1 MIEGKGIFPLPL
13 QNDSQMRVPFSLYV
27 IGLKTDGI
35 T

>member
-1 MIEGKGIFPLPL
+1 MKESDFFLPLL
-13 QNDSQMRVPFSLYV
+13 QNDSQLRVPFSLCI